1 MDKGQHLRLLITDND
16 QKNVVALAKD
26 LTIHFSASTENS
38 TTKDTSD
45 GSGVVWDDFDVTQRS
60 GDIQFGA
67 LVGVGTDPYT
77 PATTDPAAPEVI
89 GGISFAD
96 WISKFGDTA
105 INWKVVFVSGANN
118 RVIGK
123 ELCHGQ
129 GKLSGLSANPQAG
142 QATVT
147 YNGTLN
153 MYGAVTVGTD

>member
-1 MDKGQHLRLLITDND
+1 MDKGQHLRLLITDNS
-16 QKNVVALAKD
+16 QNNVVALAKD
-26 LTIHFSASTENS
+26 LTIHFSAQTENS

-45 GSGVVWDDFDVTQRS
+45 GDGVVWDEFDVTQRS

-67 LVGVGTDPYT
+67 LVGVGTD
-77 PATTDPAAPEVI
+77 AAGSGTV
-89 GGISFAD
+89 GGLSFAD

-105 INWKVVFVSGANN
+105 VNWKVVFVSGTNN

-129 GKLSGLSANPQAG
+129 GKLTNLSANPQAG

>member
-1 MDKGQHLRLLITDND
+1 MRLLITDNSEN
-16 QKNVVALAKD
+16 NVVALAKD
-26 LTIHFSASTENS
+26 LTIHFSAQTENS

-45 GSGVVWDDFDVTQRS
+45 GDGVVWDEFEVTQRS

-67 LVGVGTDPYT
+67 LVGVGTD
-77 PATTDPAAPEVI
+77 AAGAGTV
-89 GGISFAD
+89 GGLSFAD
-96 WISKFGDTA
+96 WIAKFGDTP
-105 INWKVVFVSGANN
+105 INWKVVFVSGTNN

-129 GKLSGLSANPQAG
+129 GKLTNLSANPQVG

>member
-1 MDKGQHLRLLITDND
+1 MRLLITDNSEN
-16 QKNVVALAKD
+16 NVVALAKD
-26 LTIHFSASTENS
+26 LTIHFSAQTENS

-45 GSGVVWDDFDVTQRS
+45 GDGVVWDEFDVTQRS

-67 LVGVGTDPYT
+67 LVGVGTD
-77 PATTDPAAPEVI
+77 AAGSGTV
-89 GGISFAD
+89 GGLSFAD
-96 WISKFGDTA
+96 WIAKFGDTP

-129 GKLSGLSANPQAG
+129 GKLTNLSANPQTG

>member
-1 MDKGQHLRLLITDND
+1 MDKGQHLRLVITDSSSNA
-16 QKNVVALAKD
+16 VVALAKD

-38 TTKDTSD
+38 TTKDSSD
-45 GSGVVWDDFDVTQRS
+45 GTGVVWDEFEVTQRS

-67 LVGVGTDPYT
+67 LVGVGTDGG
-77 PATTDPAAPEVI
+77 DPV
-89 GGISFAD
+89 GGLSFAD
-96 WISKFGDTA
+96 WIGKFGDTP
-105 INWKVVFVSGANN
+105 INWKVAFVSGANN
-118 RVIGK
+118 RTIGK